1 MDRRRQAAPQ
11 VYEQLREQIL
21 SLALE
26 PGAVLSRAELAAR
39 FGVSQTPVREALI
52 HLGEE
57 GLVDVFP
64 QHATVVSPIDIPA
77 ALQSHFLRR
86 AIELELVREL
96 VTRPDAELKALLL
109 RLRSHV
115 ALQRAA
121 QDAGDHGAFTAA
133 DHDFHRELYGAADMA
148 PLWQLIRQRAGHVD
162 RLRRLNLPAK
172 GKTQA
177 VLRDHQAIVKA
188 LQARDAAAAQD
199 AVRAHLAGTLTFV
212 QQVRQRH
219 PQWVRG

>member
-115 ALQRAA
+115 SPAVPQLSSTVLGTIVCAKLV
-121 QDAGDHGAFTAA
+121 AG
-133 DHDFHRELYGAADMA
+133 
-148 PLWQLIRQRAGHVD
+148 
-162 RLRRLNLPAK
+162 LRVETVTGLFPA
-172 GKTQA
+172 T
-177 VLRDHQAIVKA
+177 
-188 LQARDAAAAQD
+188 
-199 AVRAHLAGTLTFV
+199 
-212 QQVRQRH
+212 
-219 PQWVRG
+219 

>member
-115 ALQRAA
+115 ALQKAA
-121 QDAGDHGAFTAA
+121 ARTGDYAPSPRPTTTFTTRSTGPPACAAVAA
-133 DHDFHRELYGAADMA
+133 DTPARRPCRPAATPEPAGARQDGRGDARPPRHRGRWPRVTAWRRRPRCAST
-148 PLWQLIRQRAGHVD
+148 WRA
-162 RLRRLNLPAK
+162 R
-172 GKTQA
+172 
-177 VLRDHQAIVKA
+177 
-188 LQARDAAAAQD
+188 
-199 AVRAHLAGTLTFV
+199 
-212 QQVRQRH
+212 
-219 PQWVRG
+219 